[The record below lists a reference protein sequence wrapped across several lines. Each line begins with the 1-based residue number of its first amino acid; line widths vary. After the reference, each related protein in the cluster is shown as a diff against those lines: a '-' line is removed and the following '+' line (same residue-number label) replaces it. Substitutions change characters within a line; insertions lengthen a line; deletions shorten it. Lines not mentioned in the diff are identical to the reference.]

1 MARDF
6 IKIDVSN
13 TTVATQAGLLKSYI
27 SVLRQAYELGT
38 RVKSIMNHNNDG
50 TVFTD
55 IETLFGLPSSKGQT
69 VFNLVNGSI
78 GSMEGTFQV
87 SDAKTITE
95 QVG

>member
-6 IKIDVSN
+6 IKIDPNNTSN
-13 TTVATQAGLLKSYI
+13 QANLLRAY
-27 SVLRQAYELGT
+27 VNNLRQSFDLGT
-38 RVKSIMNHNNDG
+38 RLIAIMGNNTDG
-50 TVFTD
+50 SNFVD
-55 IETLFGLPSSKGQT
+55 IETLFGLPTSMGQT

-78 GSMEGTFQV
+78 GSMTGVFQV

>member
-6 IKIDVSN
+6 IKIDISQS
-13 TTVATQAGLLKSYI
+13 ATNQSQLLKTY
-27 SVLRQAYELGT
+27 VLLLRQAYDTGS
-38 RVKSIMNHNNDG
+38 RVKAIMTHNNDG

-55 IETLFGLPSSKGQT
+55 IETVFGLPSGKGQT

-87 SDAKTITE
+87 PDAKTITE

>member
-6 IKIDVSN
+6 IKID
-13 TTVATQAGLLKSYI
+13 TTQSAATQSQLLKTY
-27 SVLRQAYELGT
+27 VAQLRAAYETGK
-38 RVKSIMNHNNDG
+38 RCIAIMSHSNDG

-55 IETLFGLPSSKGQT
+55 IESLFGLPAGKGQT

-87 SDAKTITE
+87 SDAKNITE